1 MKSPKISRDSV
12 KNESPRT
19 KKLQGGIKRP
29 PPSLF
34 RVNGKNSKRNLIW
47 SKMWKTKGHLKYA
60 YSPFN
65 NTAQPDTGEVV
76 LLQIIWLKVIY
87 KKTDFLPYLR
97 NLWYHYLISR
107 DYGLSVKSDKYM
119 QQTVHI
125 VFLVKIHQCLFL
137 LDKYDGKKGARIQV
151 TEVRGLGVMGDWI
164 IMIGHIFCW
173 FLVDCLMDW
182 MIEG

>member
-1 MKSPKISRDSV
+1 MRV
-12 KNESPRT
+12 LGQKNYRGASNA
-19 KKLQGGIKRP
+19 P

-34 RVNGKNSKRNLIW
+34 RVNGKNPKRNLIW

-87 KKTDFLPYLR
+87 RKTDFLPYLR